1 MLKKIDHIG
10 IAVKDLREISRTLEK
25 GFGLKP
31 DFQEEVLDQK
41 VRVAGY
47 KIGESVIEYL
57 EPMSSDSPLTRF
69 LEKRENS
76 IHHIAF
82 NIKNLEES
90 IQMLKSKGFRL
101 IDEKPRV
108 GAENKKIA
116 FLHPESF
123 NGILIELCEIIDIEN

>member
-69 LEKRENS
+69 LEKRDNS